1 VSRAVSRRVRLTLGL
16 DEAGRGPAL
25 GPMVLAAVAV
35 DGAGA
40 RALQRL
46 GVRDSKAFGSTAAA
60 RATRAALAARIR
72 EVAGFAAL
80 RVVEVEAVDHA
91 VDGGNLNRLEREVAL
106 VLLGAAPPV
115 DRVVCDGA
123 RVFGPLGAR
132 VPGLEAVDHGEAA
145 HVAVAAASVLAKA
158 RRDELFALIAA
169 RYAKEYGPLGGG
181 GYCNAPT
188 RAFLVAYA
196 RRTGRLPPEARKSWP
211 HQYMAGLLAESP
223 PAATPG
229 DQLSLL

>member
-1 VSRAVSRRVRLTLGL
+1 MRRPRVTLGI

-40 RALQRL
+40 RALRRL
-46 GVRDSKAFGSTAAA
+46 GVRDSKSFGSGAAA
-60 RATRAALAARIR
+60 RGARAALAPRIR
-72 EVAGFAAL
+72 EVACFAAI
-80 RVVEVEAVDHA
+80 RVVELEAVDRA
-91 VDGGNLNRLEREVAL
+91 VGGGNLNRLEREVAL
-106 VLLGAAPPV
+106 ALLGAAPPV
-115 DRVVCDGA
+115 ARIVCDGA
-123 RVFGPLGAR
+123 RVFGALRAH
-132 VPGLEAVDHGEAA
+132 VPHLEAVDHGEDA

-169 RYAKEYGPLGGG
+169 RYAREFGPLGGG

-188 RAFLVAYA
+188 RAFLQAYA

-211 HQYMAGLLAESP
+211 HPYLAGLLVPAG

-229 DQLSLL
+229 GQLPLL

>member
-1 VSRAVSRRVRLTLGL
+1 VKRRGIRRPRLTLGI

-40 RALQRL
+40 RALRRL

-60 RATRAALAARIR
+60 RAARATLAARIR
-72 EVAGFAAL
+72 EVAGFAAI
-80 RVVEVEAVDHA
+80 RVVEVDAVDRA
-91 VDGGNLNRLEREVAL
+91 VGGGNLNRLEREVAL
-106 VLLGAAPPV
+106 ALLERAPPV
-115 DRVVCDGA
+115 DRIVCDGA
-123 RVFGPLGAR
+123 RVFGALCAR
-132 VPGLEAVDHGEAA
+132 VPRLQAVDHGEDA

-169 RYAKEYGPLGGG
+169 RYEKLFGPLGGG

-188 RAFLVAYA
+188 TAFLQAYA

-211 HQYMAGLLAESP
+211 HPYLVGLLA
-223 PAATPG
+223 PG
-229 DQLSLL
+229 QSARPGAQLPLL

>member
-1 VSRAVSRRVRLTLGL
+1 VSRRRSRLTLGI

-40 RALQRL
+40 RALRHL
-46 GVRDSKAFGSTAAA
+46 GVRDSKSFGSGAAAQAA
-60 RATRAALAARIR
+60 RAGLAPHIR
-72 EVAGFAAL
+72 EVAFFAAIQ
-80 RVVEVEAVDHA
+80 VVAVEVVDHA
-91 VDGGNLNRLEREVAL
+91 VGGGNLNRLEREVAL
-106 VLLGAAPPV
+106 ALLGVAPPV
-115 DRVVCDGA
+115 DRIVCDGA
-123 RVFGPLGAR
+123 RVFGALRTR
-132 VPGLEAVDHGEAA
+132 VPRLEALDHGEDA

-169 RYAKEYGPLGGG
+169 RYEQSFGPLGGG

-196 RRTGRLPPEARKSWP
+196 QRTGRLPPEARQSWP
-211 HQYMAGLLAESP
+211 HPYLAGLLAPQSP
-223 PAATPG
+223 VSAPG
-229 DQLSLL
+229 DQLPLL